1 MKRASGNGVG
11 QGGTGLGRGLA
22 GIIGDTLSQAPGSG
36 VNELLGVEKVLRSP
50 EVRELVTQLAL
61 QAIVDGFDANGVV
74 LVRRD
79 NGEMAALTCDL
90 GPSWNGFDAQSFEV
104 SGRLWAQLNQSVS
117 SYDQQSFDGTHVLF
131 CNQAGA
137 DSAMAAAVI
146 RSTPFDDAEASR
158 VADLVRSVGA
168 ALAKPAGIPSG
179 HSMRALTKDTTDGVL
194 ADIRLSAGDD
204 NRHAASVA
212 DTPQM
217 ALACAAAELCDDKL
231 SVGFAGDAR
240 VEGSNVDL
248 VVLNR
253 STGGPLFGLAVT
265 EPTATTGPAEAVFA
279 AAAAVG
285 IDPFTPTLSQR

>member
-1 MKRASGNGVG
+1 MTNRANENGRS
-11 QGGTGLGRGLA
+11 QGGLGRGLA
-22 GIIGDTLSQAPGSG
+22 GIIGDTLSQAAGSG

-61 QAIVDGFDANGVV
+61 QAVVDGFDADGVV

-79 NGEMAALTCDL
+79 GGEMAALTCDL
-90 GPSWNGFDAQSFEV
+90 GPSWNGFDARSFEV
-104 SGRLWAQLNQSVS
+104 SGRLWAQLNQTVS
-117 SYDQQSFDGTHVLF
+117 SYDQQSFGDCHVLF
-131 CNQAGA
+131 CNQASA
-137 DSAMAAAVI
+137 DSAMAAAVV
-146 RSTPFDDAEASR
+146 RSTPFLEAEAGR

-168 ALAKPAGIPSG
+168 ALAKPVGIPAG

-204 NRHAASVA
+204 KRHAASVA
-212 DTPQM
+212 STPQM
-217 ALACAAAELCDDKL
+217 ALACAAAELCDDQL
-231 SVGFAGDAR
+231 SVGFAGDTL
-240 VEGSNVDL
+240 VEGNNIDL

-253 STGGPLFGLAVT
+253 RSGGPLFGLAVT
-265 EPTATTGPAEAVFA
+265 EPTAKTGPAEAVFA